1 VRTFKLTLVAGLLA
15 AGLLAGCGEGHQGN
29 SDGSLDGD
37 VNPDG
42 LLKLEFLTRST
53 HDEFLADVTL
63 SEDETEVVAC
73 SMGGEVILYDA
84 ETLMEKAR
92 VTLGEDPDRPDG
104 YCRIK
109 RIGGKVYAYYGN
121 SHFPS
126 ASPSRMIMGKVDL
139 ATRGLDALWEFPSYR
154 DPDSPYNENTYD
166 LAGRNFSGL
175 EPLGEGSL
183 AVFALGV
190 GKGYSQAESA
200 TSGIDVPFLN
210 LETGEL
216 TVERRVD
223 IPGMYGAVVHFAFD
237 GHRILTGYRRTDGT
251 SPNHVMLDLDTNQVT
266 ELEQDTDPLDWVEI
280 DEELRALTGGGGLS
294 DGWWVRDLDSWA
306 YLGQDGNLHSAWCED
321 GTLLSRTRI
330 ALAYSFND
338 PPAILAVVDMS
349 SGEGLASA
357 WIDEESLEAV
367 VSTRDH
373 RRIFVGGIDTLS
385 RVEIPDSL
393 VQ

>member
-1 VRTFKLTLVAGLLA
+1 MQVRTAVLSL
-15 AGLLAGCGEGHQGN
+15 LLAGLPVGCDEGHQGN

-42 LLKLEFLTRST
+42 LLKLEFVTRST

-84 ETLMEKAR
+84 ETLEEKAR

-154 DPDSPYNENTYD
+154 DPDSPYNGNVYD
-166 LAGRNFSGL
+166 LTGRNFVGL
-175 EPLGEGSL
+175 APMNDGQR
-183 AVFALGV
+183 AVFALGPAKHYEFDAV
-190 GKGYSQAESA
+190 VEA
-200 TSGIDVPFLN
+200 GIDVPILD

-216 TVERRVD
+216 TMERRAD
-223 IPGMYGAVVHFAFD
+223 IPGTHGTTVGIAFD
-237 GHRILTGYRRTDGT
+237 GHLVQATYMVVAPESMHDFT
-251 SPNHVMLDLDTNQVT
+251 LDLDTNQVA
-266 ELEQDTDPLDWVEI
+266 EMVNRLDSASWLEV
-280 DEELRALTGGGGLS
+280 DEDLRTLIGGGGLS
-294 DGWWVRDLDSWA
+294 TQWWVRDLDTWER
-306 YLGQDGNLHSAWCED
+306 LGKHPNLQPGWCED
-321 GTLLSRTRI
+321 GTVLGRTRV

-338 PPAILAVVDMS
+338 PPSILGVMDVATGV
-349 SGEGLASA
+349 GLASA

-373 RRIFVGGIDTLS
+373 CRIFVGGIDTLS
-385 RVEIPDSL
+385 RVEIPAEL
-393 VQ
+393 LQ